1 MNMSCHQSTYKFT
14 HPSVLTY
21 HHLISLIFSDYHDII
36 SVRMFEQEFVRVQD
50 GTGITMDPRQREPYA
65 QNVAAPRDHID
76 QPPASKLGWI
86 GTTVLVI
93 LGGALCVL
101 VLWFGVIF
109 VNHRQ
114 QMSRKRF
121 Y

>member
-1 MNMSCHQSTYKFT
+1 
-14 HPSVLTY
+14 
-21 HHLISLIFSDYHDII
+21 
-36 SVRMFEQEFVRVQD
+36 MFEQEFAHVQD
-50 GTGITMDPRQREPYA
+50 GTDVTVDPRQREPYA

-86 GTTVLVI
+86 GTTVLII

-114 QMSRKRF
+114 RMSKKRF